1 MASAWDCPRC
11 TFANPPASPAAS
23 WREAECAVCGY
34 RRAHVD
40 LDDDDVDERVPEER
54 HVAAEERDAAATTL
68 PCPVSAP
75 PCPFPTSP
83 PHLPLPDCAQ
93 LPPAHRG
100 SNDGE
105 AALGAERGSE
115 GGSGAEGEGSGGL
128 KVEEMRDGGAGERG
142 SGEKETGEDGGV
154 GRGEERGEVG
164 RGAEGKS
171 GNEWLRLLHEAR
183 VKRQGRDETSAGAR
197 GGSESRTHT
206 HKVKEEK
213 EEKKK
218 QDEQEP
224 ERAKEKEP
232 GVCAMSPTFLPL
244 LCTCTAPT
252 ATCCKAHSLI
262 PMGKGQQG
270 RGSRGVTSTSGSAS
284 TRVSIMTW
292 NVWFNE
298 EAALQ
303 HRMAAIGTAIHHDR
317 PHVVCLQEV
326 TPSIVELFSSQP
338 WFTEYRPCS
347 PLHDRH
353 MPPYFCLILS
363 RLAVQLQHVHPFA
376 NSIMGRQ
383 LLITSFHLPPFASPA
398 SSAPPCVL
406 TVATSHLES
415 PCPAPP
421 MWDQHFSPQRVQ
433 QAAEALRL
441 LHSHQWR
448 ERGAGKKRARE
459 ESGAGN
465 GRRSGEGEGGGEMED
480 VVFCGDMNWNDKRDG
495 DVPMPQGWVDAW
507 VQLHPREAGFTYDS
521 RVNPML
527 AGGRLRLRL
536 DRCWLRLHHLHL
548 HSLSLLGT
556 HPIPGGSY
564 SKQRRVKGQPTMVDL
579 PLLPSDHFGL
589 LLVLERGEGGAV
601 GDGRGRAVASGGDG
615 GGGGVGGD
623 GGSKGGEEQGGRGDG
638 ERKVRSSKK
647 GGTRAKDT

>member
-11 TFANPPASPAAS
+11 TFANSPASSAAAGAAS

-40 LDDDDVDERVPEER
+40 LDDDDVDERDPEER
-54 HVAAEERDAAATTL
+54 HVAAEERDAAWACGVCTL
-68 PCPVSAP
+68 
-75 PCPFPTSP
+75 
-83 PHLPLPDCAQ
+83 LNE
-93 LPPAHRG
+93 LPPAHR
-100 SNDGE
+100 SSDDGE

-115 GGSGAEGEGSGGL
+115 GGSGGQGEGSREL
-128 KVEEMRDGGAGERG
+128 KLEERRNGGAGESG

-154 GRGEERGEVG
+154 GRREERGEAG
-164 RGAEGKS
+164 RGAEGTS

-183 VKRQGRDETSAGAR
+183 VKRQRRGETSAGAR
-197 GGSESRTHT
+197 GGSESRTQTHT
-206 HKVKEEK
+206 VKEEEEEE
-213 EEKKK
+213 EEKH
-218 QDEQEP
+218 QDEQEK

-232 GVCAMSPTFLPL
+232 A
-244 LCTCTAPT
+244 
-252 ATCCKAHSLI
+252 
-262 PMGKGQQG
+262 
-270 RGSRGVTSTSGSAS
+270 VTSTSVSAS
-284 TRVSIMTW
+284 ASARVSIMTW

-303 HRMAAIGTAIHHDR
+303 HRMNAIGAAILHHR

-326 TPSIVELFSSQP
+326 TRSIVELFSAHP
-338 WFTEYRPCS
+338 WFSEYRPCS
-347 PLHDRH
+347 PLRDHH
-353 MPPYFCLILS
+353 MPPYFCLILA
-363 RLAVQLQHVHPFA
+363 RLAVQQQHVHPFA

-383 LLITSFHLPPFASPA
+383 LLITSFRLPPLASNA

-421 MWDQHFSPQRVQ
+421 TWDQHFSPQRVQ

-441 LHSHQWR
+441 LHSQQWR
-448 ERGAGKKRARE
+448 ERGAEKKRARE
-459 ESGAGN
+459 ESVAGN
-465 GRRSGEGEGGGEMED
+465 GGRSGEGEGGGERED

-507 VQLHPREAGFTYDS
+507 QHLHPREQEGFTYDS
-521 RVNPML
+521 RLNPML

-536 DRCWLRLHHLHL
+536 DRCWVRLQHLRL

-589 LLVLERGEGGAV
+589 LLVLKRGEGGAV
-601 GDGRGRAVASGGDG
+601 GDGDGRAVASAS
-615 GGGGVGGD
+615 GVGGD
-623 GGSKGGEEQGGRGDG
+623 NGGSKGGEEQGGGSG

-647 GGTRAKDT
+647 GGTRVKGT